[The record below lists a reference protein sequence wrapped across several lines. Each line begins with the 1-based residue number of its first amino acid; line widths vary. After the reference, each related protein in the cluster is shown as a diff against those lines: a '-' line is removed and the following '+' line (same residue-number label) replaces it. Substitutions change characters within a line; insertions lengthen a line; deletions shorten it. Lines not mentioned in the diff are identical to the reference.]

1 MTATHKVKTADQN
14 TIGFLVDGV
23 FYSIYYIRQNIA
35 YISNLYLDENGM
47 PASGTKLPELDYKK
61 HIIDQ
66 TYHKLV
72 KENPFVRDVQEELSE
87 WKEDRLHQVLQLG
100 EVTENCLTQFQF
112 IQWDAGFPMIN
123 RSRGDDNAAN
133 RSL

>member
-87 WKEDRLHQVLQLG
+87 WKSDRLHQVLQLEG
-100 EVTENCLTQFQF
+100 TRPVSYTHLRAHETSV
-112 IQWDAGFPMIN
+112 
-123 RSRGDDNAAN
+123 
-133 RSL
+133 